1 MATPMILR
9 MALPIAKTLKQLS
22 GLAMPWKGLRLEGG
36 RVSGKNL
43 RLKMRWIAAT
53 TARTA

>member
-1 MATPMILR
+1 MGEIR
-9 MALPIAKTLKQLS
+9 SKRCEGVGITLKQLS